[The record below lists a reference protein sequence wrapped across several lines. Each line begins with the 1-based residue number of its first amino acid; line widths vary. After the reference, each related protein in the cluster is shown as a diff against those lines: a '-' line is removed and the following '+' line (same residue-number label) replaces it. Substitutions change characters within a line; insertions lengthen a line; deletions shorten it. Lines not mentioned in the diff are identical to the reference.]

1 MLKQTYPK
9 AERRTFAMKF
19 HILSLLAILLVSGV
33 AASPTQAALDEHMP
47 ADTLVY
53 AHWAGRSLTFDGSM
67 FGQMIAEPGFG
78 NMYDVLIDTLRKN
91 MDDEKE
97 KLILG
102 RALAMGKI
110 AWPRP
115 IAIGLTALGPN
126 GQTSA
131 ALWIDLGKNQK
142 AFDQEFTA
150 LLELLG
156 LAKNRKTLVQ
166 GMTTYYVLAKPKN
179 PSIVYGYV
187 GELFFLTLG
196 EPHARTLIDL
206 TPAKSLKANP
216 TYQSC
221 RKDVAGPNEQ
231 MGLYVNIAKLR
242 TSIISMEG
250 DKSAASE
257 EVSHII
263 DALGLGKAAAMA
275 GTVRI
280 VEKGMYTKMK
290 LFTPAPHQ
298 GVLLPFAG
306 APLTAAD
313 LAGIPAD
320 ADFAIAG
327 NVSPTAVMKEI
338 RRIAALWDEK
348 KSAKA
353 SSRIETMLNAAMEE
367 FYDTLGISFEKD
379 LLASLGDTWVLS
391 SAQSQGGL
399 LTGTVL
405 SVEVVDEKKLAAT
418 LTKLE
423 ALLPSPKKRSP
434 GAAPDRR
441 DRRRPR
447 LQTLRVKGTSIRY
460 LRMPRGEVT
469 QALLPAWAIH
479 DGRLYLAAWPQV
491 IASTLENKANQT
503 HPTQPTKTLL
513 TTPDYKTLRA
523 KVSPNASGLIYCNT
537 PQIARQFYAIQLIF
551 GTILS
556 NEMIKNGVADSMPL
570 MPGSIASVTKYM
582 IPSIDVVHA
591 DETGITFEGYS
602 SGPSLGAALPVIVG
616 AGAAIAVPAA
626 AQARKTAREAQAAT
640 HLHILSTAVFHHR
653 AEHNNKYPSNF
664 KDLMPYIK
672 PAHLVNPK
680 TNRKLPTW
688 DPKTKTLTGKTD
700 YALLDYS
707 KIKNIP
713 SESKAL
719 LLYENPANYADG
731 STWVVY
737 LDGHVKKV
745 SIQTLRRL
753 LDTYKKLVAEK

>member
-1 MLKQTYPK
+1 MLKQTYLK
-9 AERRTFAMKF
+9 AGRRTFAMKS
-19 HILSLLAILLVSGV
+19 HAHSLLVVVLVCWI
-33 AASPTQAALDEHMP
+33 AFASPTQGALDEHMP

-91 MDDEKE
+91 MDNEKE
-97 KLILG
+97 KLILD

-110 AWPRP
+110 AWQRP
-115 IAIGLTALGPN
+115 IAIGLTALGPDN
-126 GQTSA
+126 QTSA

-150 LLELLG
+150 LLKLLG
-156 LAKNRKTLVQ
+156 LAKDRKTLVQ
-166 GMTTYYVLAKPKN
+166 GTTTCYVLAKPEN
-179 PSIVYGYV
+179 PSLVYGYV

-206 TPAKSLKANP
+206 TPTKSLKADP

-221 RKDVAGPNEQ
+221 RKDVARPTEQ

-242 TSIISMEG
+242 KSITSLED
-250 DKSAASE
+250 DKAANPR
-257 EVSHII
+257 EVTDLI
-263 DALGLGKAAAMA
+263 DTLGLGKATAMA

-306 APLTAAD
+306 APLTKAD

-348 KSAKA
+348 KTAKA
-353 SSRIETMLNAAMEE
+353 SSRIETMLNAAMDE
-367 FYDTLGISFEKD
+367 FYDTLGISFETD

-434 GAAPDRR
+434 DTRPDRR
-441 DRRRPR
+441 ARRNPR

-460 LRMPRGEVT
+460 LRMPSGDMEK
-469 QALLPAWAIH
+469 ALLPAWAIH

-513 TTPDYKTLRA
+513 ATPAYKTLRA
-523 KVSPNASGLIYCNT
+523 KVSPNASGLLYCNT

-556 NEMIKNGVADSMPL
+556 NEMIKNGVVDSMPL

-602 SGPSLGAALPVIVG
+602 SGPSLGAALPVVFG
-616 AGAAIAVPAA
+616 AGAAIAVPAIS
-626 AQARKTAREAQAAT
+626 QARKNAQEAVAAT
-640 HLHILSTAVFHHR
+640 HLQSLSTAVFLHQ
-653 AEHNNKYPSNF
+653 AEHNKYPSNF
-664 KDLMPYIK
+664 KDLMPYIQ
-672 PAHLVNPK
+672 PAHLVNPNGNLK
-680 TNRKLPTW
+680 PPTW

-707 KIKNIP
+707 KIRNIP

-737 LDGHVKKV
+737 LDGHVRKV

-753 LDTYKKLVAEK
+753 LDTYKKLVAKK